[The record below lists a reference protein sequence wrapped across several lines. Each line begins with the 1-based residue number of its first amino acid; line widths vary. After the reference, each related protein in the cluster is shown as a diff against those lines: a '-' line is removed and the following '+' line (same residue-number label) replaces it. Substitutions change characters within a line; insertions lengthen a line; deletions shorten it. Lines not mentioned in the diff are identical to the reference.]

1 MTVLRRVHK
10 KETGVRDL
18 ISVNG
23 TSITILGPHNCTNQE
38 ILVHT
43 CYLKKAIYLFRTDCC
58 KREKEGFHDDSETC
72 CGAWFEGVTYKKTDI
87 VWRQSQRGKTEL
99 VWMCAE
105 EDGGYIGQRKMNMSW
120 QAEGEEETTQMVH
133 GCC

>member
-23 TSITILGPHNCTNQE
+23 TSITLLGPHNYTNQE

-43 CYLKKAIYLFRTDCC
+43 CYLKRQFIY
-58 KREKEGFHDDSETC
+58 
-72 CGAWFEGVTYKKTDI
+72 
-87 VWRQSQRGKTEL
+87 
-99 VWMCAE
+99 
-105 EDGGYIGQRKMNMSW
+105 
-120 QAEGEEETTQMVH
+120 
-133 GCC
+133 

>member
-87 VWRQSQRGKTEL
+87 VREARLSWFGCVQRRMVDIL
-99 VWMCAE
+99 DNA
-105 EDGGYIGQRKMNMSW
+105 KMNMSW
-120 QAEGEEETTQMVH
+120 QAEGEEETT
-133 GCC
+133 

>member
-23 TSITILGPHNCTNQE
+23 TSITLLGPHNCTNQE

-43 CYLKKAIYLFRTDCC
+43 CYLKKAIYLLEQTAV
-58 KREKEGFHDDSETC
+58 REKRKVFMT
-72 CGAWFEGVTYKKTDI
+72 I
-87 VWRQSQRGKTEL
+87 VRPA
-99 VWMCAE
+99 V
-105 EDGGYIGQRKMNMSW
+105 
-120 QAEGEEETTQMVH
+120 VH
-133 GCC
+133 GLKV